1 MEEAPA
7 FFLAALDGDAETVS
21 KMLSTAGAQ
30 SLINY
35 QHALGDT
42 PLLTALGATPLLAA
56 AANGHVAVTEQLL
69 QAPCNVD
76 LQMQGGVSR
85 SFLDRYFE
93 LASLIEARCS
103 IDVPNVHGMTAL
115 HAAERMGHTAIP
127 TLIRNTRQKIAESI
141 VRQAEEERLGL
152 VALLAAVPQEDW
164 CRTWPAC
171 RTIMFRRTS
180 KIVKEQVDKMRL
192 PAVVCL
198 CELWRD
204 GINRSPVGGGRP
216 NKMENVQ
223 IVINQ
228 LPLMTA
234 WCRITTLK
242 LHVLYPSDFR
252 GDRSPETFAGVLEG
266 VLGQSTGSLT
276 DLDLDSNC
284 LGSDGVRRLAGVLSQ
299 CTLLRYLV
307 LAANDVDDDGAD
319 IVTRVLPQCPALK
332 TLDLQ
337 INDIGCHGAGSLV
350 RVLVVCTAL
359 TSLNLA
365 YNDIR
370 ESGAEIIAK
379 VLGECP
385 KLKLKHL
392 DLRDNNIGTVANRRL
407 SACCT
412 RKLDVFVDDFDSE
425 EEDDDAEEDG
435 DEEEEEDA
443 AEEDDEEDDEEDE
456 DWPGSSDAGWI

>member
-1 MEEAPA
+1 MIKNATVQLPEIQVVKKVRCDKLQACDTAHTAREAMEEAPA

-21 KMLSTAGAQ
+21 KMLSAAGAQ
-30 SLINY
+30 SFINY

-307 LAANDVDDDGAD
+307 LAATEEQARLAGIKQRQRRAKKLQEVPVVSASHEDSELPKFKQSATLSKKSSSFLEGPPANK
-319 IVTRVLPQCPALK
+319 IVVQK
-332 TLDLQ
+332 
-337 INDIGCHGAGSLV
+337 SKESV
-350 RVLVVCTAL
+350 
-359 TSLNLA
+359 
-365 YNDIR
+365 
-370 ESGAEIIAK
+370 ESGE
-379 VLGECP
+379 
-385 KLKLKHL
+385 
-392 DLRDNNIGTVANRRL
+392 
-407 SACCT
+407 S
-412 RKLDVFVDDFDSE
+412 
-425 EEDDDAEEDG
+425 
-435 DEEEEEDA
+435 
-443 AEEDDEEDDEEDE
+443 DDEEKEEE
-456 DWPGSSDAGWI
+456 VTQSLNNS

>member
-1 MEEAPA
+1 
-7 FFLAALDGDAETVS
+7 
-21 KMLSTAGAQ
+21 
-30 SLINY
+30 
-35 QHALGDT
+35 
-42 PLLTALGATPLLAA
+42 
-56 AANGHVAVTEQLL
+56 
-69 QAPCNVD
+69 
-76 LQMQGGVSR
+76 
-85 SFLDRYFE
+85 
-93 LASLIEARCS
+93 
-103 IDVPNVHGMTAL
+103 
-115 HAAERMGHTAIP
+115 MGHTAIP

-392 DLRDNNIGTVANRRL
+392 DLRDNSIGSVANRRL

-412 RKLDVFVDDFDSE
+412 RKLDVYVDDFDSE
-425 EEDDDAEEDG
+425 EEDDDAEEDD
-435 DEEEEEDA
+435 DEEEEDDA
-443 AEEDDEEDDEEDE
+443 AEEDDEEDDEEQE